1 MTEPNYPEHDDAVPS
16 PVLPEGDTVVVPVTI
31 TPEPPTSP
39 TSPKVWAATL
49 ATLAVSLIVAVLTA
63 VVNDPAT
70 LQSILEAVP
79 AWLRFIIVAALP
91 TLVTFLAGYVK
102 RDRTREIGQQA
113 LNALD
118 SEEQPNAI

>member
-1 MTEPNYPEHDDAVPS
+1 MTQPT
-16 PVLPEGDTVVVPVTI
+16 PEGLEPGTTVVPVTI

-49 ATLAVSLIVAVLTA
+49 ATLGMSLVVAVLTA
-63 VVNDPAT
+63 VASDPET
-70 LQSILEAVP
+70 LASILDAVP

-102 RDRTREIGQQA
+102 RDRTRELGQQA
-113 LNALD
+113 LNSLD
-118 SEEQPNAI
+118 AREVGPNAI

>member
-1 MTEPNYPEHDDAVPS
+1 MTDDYVPEHAAPA
-16 PVLPEGDTVVVPVTI
+16 EVVIPVTI

-49 ATLAVSLIVAVLTA
+49 ATLGMSLVLAILTA
-63 VVNDPAT
+63 VMSDPAT
-70 LQSILEAVP
+70 LQQVLDAVP

-102 RDRTREIGQQA
+102 RDRTRELGQQA

-118 SEEQPNAI
+118 EKETPYAI

>member
-1 MTEPNYPEHDDAVPS
+1 MTDDYVPEHAAPA
-16 PVLPEGDTVVVPVTI
+16 EVVVPVTI

-49 ATLAVSLIVAVLTA
+49 ATLVLSMVVAILTA
-63 VVNDPAT
+63 VVSDPAT
-70 LQSILEAVP
+70 LASVLGAVP

-102 RDRTREIGQQA
+102 RDRTRELGQQA

-118 SEEQPNAI
+118 SREVGHDAI